1 MGSNDILHINAAYV
15 ASWKKV
21 NPKLY
26 DLNTD
31 GRYLYY
37 KDEKIDI
44 SEIYMQDILSN
55 PNLFYSIDNIDSKDL
70 FNIIMIHVNAIKIK
84 EKELKEKVR
93 RLSNYEQHYN

>member
-1 MGSNDILHINAAYV
+1 MGGNDILQINAAYV

-21 NPKLY
+21 NPKLH
-26 DLNTD
+26 DLDTD

-44 SEIYMQDILSN
+44 SDIYMQDILNN
-55 PNLFYSIDNIDSKDL
+55 PNLFYSIDNIESKDL
-70 FNIIMIHVNAIKIK
+70 FNIIMIHVSAIKIK

-93 RLSNYEQHYN
+93 RLNNYEPYYN